1 MGDSDEHEHLNGP
14 TTQLETVSARTPST
28 QAFAVEKAQ
37 QRQLSGT
44 ARFENVRRQR
54 AADRL
59 RLHNACQQ
67 ARKTKERALRDA
79 EIASKCLVDDVP
91 TRGGS
96 YIQIDSSELPTDFID
111 LTRRPVPV
119 DKEKRL
125 SNQPW
130 PPRSWK
136 GEGMELALGAAYVLI
151 TDRDQG
157 VL

>member
-1 MGDSDEHEHLNGP
+1 M
-14 TTQLETVSARTPST
+14 SARTPST
-28 QAFAVEKAQ
+28 QAFAAEKAQ
-37 QRQLSGT
+37 QHQLSGA

-79 EIASKCLVDDVP
+79 EIASQRLVDDVP

-96 YIQIDSSELPTDFID
+96 YIHIDSSEVPTDFVD
-111 LTRRPVPV
+111 LTRRNAGRPVPV
-119 DKEKRL
+119 DKEKSL
-125 SNQPW
+125 TNQPW
-130 PPRSWK
+130 PPKNWT

>member
-1 MGDSDEHEHLNGP
+1 M
-14 TTQLETVSARTPST
+14 SARTPST
-28 QAFAVEKAQ
+28 QAFAAEKAQ
-37 QRQLSGT
+37 QHQLSGA

-79 EIASKCLVDDVP
+79 EIASKCLVDAVP

-96 YIQIDSSELPTDFID
+96 YIHIDSSEVPTDFVD
-111 LTRRPVPV
+111 LTRRNAGRPVPA
-119 DKEKRL
+119 DKEKSL
-125 SNQPW
+125 ANQPW
-130 PPRSWK
+130 PPKNWT